1 MTKCDMEHDLKQEV
15 QELKISIDKLSN
27 DISQQFNSLTENLC
41 INFEQISK
49 QITNL
54 SSQPSLSHKIL
65 ETNLENNHQDSLE
78 KPKKE
83 IPREYYIDYSYIDT
97 DKYPLFLENLEKHN
111 KDMAECRDK
120 KQITPFCESVRKT
133 LECSLSLLFSEEFN
147 FVGENNKT
155 FLEAYDRVKTFY
167 DRKINQNY
175 EFPNIYIENSKIL
188 IDAVNYKKI
197 GNYYISW
204 NKLEEIYKMNL
215 PASVRILFEI
225 IKPGFY
231 EASSFPHLR
240 RNYLTII
247 DINQLRKIEAHG
259 SNNSFEEQINNL
271 HERTKKLFYSP
282 DNFSTIKNLLSWFVK
297 EVYDRLNKIS
307 N

>member
-1 MTKCDMEHDLKQEV
+1 
-15 QELKISIDKLSN
+15 
-27 DISQQFNSLTENLC
+27 
-41 INFEQISK
+41 
-49 QITNL
+49 
-54 SSQPSLSHKIL
+54 
-65 ETNLENNHQDSLE
+65 
-78 KPKKE
+78 
-83 IPREYYIDYSYIDT
+83 
-97 DKYPLFLENLEKHN
+97 
-111 KDMAECRDK
+111 
-120 KQITPFCESVRKT
+120 
-133 LECSLSLLFSEEFN
+133 
-147 FVGENNKT
+147 
-155 FLEAYDRVKTFY
+155 
-167 DRKINQNY
+167 
-175 EFPNIYIENSKIL
+175 
-188 IDAVNYKKI
+188 
-197 GNYYISW
+197 
-204 NKLEEIYKMNL
+204 MNL